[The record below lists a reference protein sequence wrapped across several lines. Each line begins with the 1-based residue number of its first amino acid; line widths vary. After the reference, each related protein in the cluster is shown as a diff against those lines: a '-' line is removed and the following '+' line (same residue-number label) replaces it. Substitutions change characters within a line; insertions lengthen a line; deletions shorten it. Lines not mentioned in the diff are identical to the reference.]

1 MKTLLSLL
9 TMSAVL
15 LLTAKAFPVAPI
27 HPDGSS
33 TDTSQTTTAPNPE
46 RNISLSNYT
55 AMVQRLVGAM
65 QTIWIVFKEHVRKLY
80 NYGQASLIRQS
91 VWAKPCVRLMR
102 LLDYQG
108 NLILYNKITS

>member
-15 LLTAKAFPVAPI
+15 LLTAKAFPVVPI

-33 TDTSQTTTAPNPE
+33 TDTSQTTTAPSQTTTAPNPE
-46 RNISLSNYT
+46 QNISLSNYT

-65 QTIWIVFKEHVRKLY
+65 QTIWIIFKEHVRKLY

-91 VWAKPCVRLMR
+91 VWAKPCVRLR
-102 LLDYQG
+102 IIKVISY
-108 NLILYNKITS
+108 KK